1 MIGDRSTRIPRLDR
15 AVITARDAR
24 ETDIGDIGAMANAR
38 ALKYLKISV
47 PVDVTA
53 RARDFTA
60 RARAILDGNV
70 FVDDSEALD
79 GRAREEGARERGEID
94 RIHGGW
100 EFLVNSQPTRSST

>member
-1 MIGDRSTRIPRLDR
+1 MHPSTRPRGDHR
-15 AVITARDAR
+15 ARRRERD
-24 ETDIGDIGAMANAR
+24 DIGDIGDIDVMANAR

-60 RARAILDGNV
+60 RVRAILDGNV

-79 GRAREEGARERGEID
+79 GRAGDERARERGEID

-100 EFLVNSQPTRSST
+100 EFLANSQPTRSST